1 MAQQRDG
8 RALPLDVGLRERQRF
23 AGTRDRDRH
32 VESRRFTLAGEAQ
45 QVIVLTQRIV
55 RDVEQLQLERE
66 LQVRFDER
74 GLQRHGCRALE
85 RLLLAGAQGR
95 GAGQRAQAPGNVE
108 IERRIQ
114 QRLRVDL
121 PVACGG
127 GRGGVAARQPRRRR
141 ADRCAEQRQGIRR
154 ADVGLREGL
163 VDPGALGLQRR
174 RARERVGQH
183 AVELRIAEDAPP
195 LRVHVVL
202 TLGRVKREARV
213 KLFDR
218 GDLLLVRLLAERGTT
233 GHDGRRHGCRSDRT
247 PSSSRDKKLGHDRF
261 PRVRLTNSTYLKIYL

>member
-8 RALPLDVGLRERQRF
+8 RALPLDIGLRERQRL

-66 LQVRFDER
+66 LQVRFHER

-127 GRGGVAARQPRRRR
+127 GGV
-141 ADRCAEQRQGIRR
+141 
-154 ADVGLREGL
+154 V
-163 VDPGALGLQRR
+163 
-174 RARERVGQH
+174 
-183 AVELRIAEDAPP
+183 
-195 LRVHVVL
+195 
-202 TLGRVKREARV
+202 
-213 KLFDR
+213 
-218 GDLLLVRLLAERGTT
+218 
-233 GHDGRRHGCRSDRT
+233 
-247 PSSSRDKKLGHDRF
+247 
-261 PRVRLTNSTYLKIYL
+261 